1 MKNREMKMLEK
12 SMHMTAEYY
21 DAQIRKGRIA
31 EWALHIALSYVDF
44 NDGTGSKA
52 HQILVLALKK
62 VLKEE
67 TQWDIVDLPPFLTQ
81 SVKTQ
86 NPLNGELSH
95 GIISQAVHQGVQA
108 GRGTAA
114 GSRGIVGRGGGTED
128 RSAGFG
134 DRFFEG
140 VLAAHRGTA
149 DAAGI
154 DWKSAVYRKVAEE
167 ATVGRRLSIE
177 RMVELGRVSRSGF
190 YR

>member
-1 MKNREMKMLEK
+1 M
-12 SMHMTAEYY
+12 
-21 DAQIRKGRIA
+21 G
-31 EWALHIALSYVDF
+31 LSRRQF
-44 NDGTGSKA
+44 T
-52 HQILVLALKK
+52 
-62 VLKEE
+62 KE
-67 TQWDIVDLPPFLTQ
+67 
-81 SVKTQ
+81 VK
-86 NPLNGELSH
+86 L
-95 GIISQAVHQGVQA
+95 

-114 GSRGIVGRGGGTED
+114 GSRGIVGRGGAGVGSQPQCSGPLGPLASAGARQCVSRQRAGALERGPDCRVGTED

-177 RMVELGRVSRSGF
+177 R
-190 YR
+190 

>member
-1 MKNREMKMLEK
+1 M
-12 SMHMTAEYY
+12 
-21 DAQIRKGRIA
+21 
-31 EWALHIALSYVDF
+31 
-44 NDGTGSKA
+44 
-52 HQILVLALKK
+52 
-62 VLKEE
+62 
-67 TQWDIVDLPPFLTQ
+67 DLTPFLTQ

-114 GSRGIVGRGGGTED
+114 GSRGIVGRGGAGVGSQPQCIAPLAACVSAGARQCVSRQRAGALERGPDCRVGTED

-154 DWKSAVYRKVAEE
+154 DWKAAVYRKVAEE
-167 ATVGRRLSIE
+167 AAVGRRLSSE

-190 YR
+190 YRCNDDGEPCFDPAMDTRDSIQSLALAFPI